1 MILIT
6 SGGDAVQLFDLRFYD
21 DRFHNGEVLIKATF
35 YEPDENDVPQLVCMT
50 IAKRF
55 ASTQEQ
61 LQDAFN
67 DFQNN
72 VRSIAVKNTYFEIPD
87 GWIRMY

>member
-35 YEPDENDVPQLVCMT
+35 YEPDENDVIYTDC
-50 IAKRF
+50 
-55 ASTQEQ
+55 E
-61 LQDAFN
+61 N
-67 DFQNN
+67 
-72 VRSIAVKNTYFEIPD
+72 
-87 GWIRMY
+87 

>member
-35 YEPDENDVPQLVCMT
+35 YEPDENDVPHLVCMT
-50 IAKRF
+50 VAKRF

-61 LQDAFN
+61 LQDALN
-67 DFQNN
+67 DFKSN
-72 VRSIAVKNTYFEIPD
+72 VRSIAVTNSAFEIPD
-87 GWIRMY
+87 SWIKMY